1 MREFCATASKRS
13 RRSQQKSLVTL
24 TYLNGN
30 PMKTKVFYFA
40 LAVVAAAI
48 ASSCVKEQ
56 FEEPQGKPGVEITG
70 QVFEAVGENPAVKS
84 YLDNMTPTWV
94 EGDEI
99 FVSGSDESATCT
111 FVEGNKFQTPADV
124 ALQEPYYAVY
134 PAAEGHSVDR
144 ETGIFTATV
153 PSMQKI
159 AKGRN
164 VAQGALVAVAHSGT
178 PSLEFKNAVGLVKLN
193 IARNDI
199 MAVKIEAPENQYVAG
214 TFTMDLD
221 PEEGEEPVIALVE
234 GTGVR
239 SVTINPA
246 EDGGTFDSGEYY
258 VAVLPCNLTAI
269 TVSFTK
275 KDSDGD
281 GKNENTNV
289 AKTVA
294 FEVKRNGG
302 KDLGTFF
309 EHKISNAEELLAW
322 NNSAKTVW
330 DVVTLTDNIN
340 CSTIKSEDWTP
351 KEFKGVFN
359 GNSKTIDNLK
369 LEKAGTSAF
378 FSKLDGAEVKD
389 LTFGSGCSFVSTAT
403 TASSSAH
410 ANNVNYAASL
420 AGLVRED
427 TKITNVVN
435 RGAVTISQG
444 ATSGTNGYFVGGI
457 CSYYLS
463 TETAGTMTGCKN
475 YGSVTYSA
483 APNADVCCAGIVG
496 LAATT
501 KGATL
506 DGCENHGVVKFDGG
520 SSGKTLELGG
530 VAGLVNGMNLNAC
543 KNLGSV
549 LSDAAGTYAGV
560 TNMGGIVSRLYVGVG
575 TIQAC
580 ENGVAGDA
588 TKGVL
593 TNNSASSNVI
603 RMGGFVGSIVSDPI
617 NINGSESAV
626 AFKNYGTIT
635 NSGESTNW
643 NALGGVV
650 GYIGSLGTNV
660 NAVSYCENHGI
671 VNSTVVKGRTTLGG
685 IVGFIQNAKT
695 NVTKCYNKESAK
707 VKNTADASLAVS
719 LGGIVGRIEAT
730 NGANTISDCDNM
742 GAITFAGANGTEDLL
757 SGAGGI
763 LGIQAKTATTLTID
777 NCDNY
782 GDVTKSGAGYTNV
795 YVGGIA
801 ASLMGNATSIVSN
814 CINKSGADIT
824 NESTGAAGAYNTAT
838 AGIVAYQVTG
848 EVNTCSNYGTVTN
861 KMASTGWDQLRVG
874 GVVGFFEGAK
884 MTGCINSGLVSD
896 KSTSTGGC
904 VGGVV
909 GLVKSVMTILNC
921 DNTALVSGLFNNTAS
936 NVVAIGGVLGCA
948 TKSLTMDYCDNSGD
962 VCQYDTSVSTEGVGG
977 LAGYIVNGPTNKIS
991 NCSSN
996 ASVTTVSD
1004 KYAGAFIG
1012 RLHPANGSSV
1022 ESSKVYG
1029 TFNGNT
1035 VEGNPSSWFGSSS
1048 DYKVTTGITYGKD
1061 N

>member
-1 MREFCATASKRS
+1 
-13 RRSQQKSLVTL
+13 
-24 TYLNGN
+24 
-30 PMKTKVFYFA
+30 MKTKVFYFA
-40 LAVVAAAI
+40 LAVVVAAI

-56 FEEPQGKPGVEITG
+56 FEQPQDKPEVEITG
-70 QVFEAVGENPAVKS
+70 QVFEAVSETPAVKS
-84 YLDNMTPTWV
+84 YLNNMTPTWV

-99 FVSGSDESATCT
+99 YVSGSDESATCT

-124 ALQEPYYAVY
+124 ALQEPFYAVY

-193 IARNDI
+193 IARKDI
-199 MAVKIEAPENQYVAG
+199 MAVRIEALGENEFVSG
-214 TFTMDLD
+214 KFTMKLNGGDE
-221 PEEGEEPVIALVE
+221 PEIILVE
-234 GTGVR
+234 GVK
-239 SVTINPA
+239 SVTLNPVQ
-246 EDGGTFDSGEYY
+246 EYGVFEPGEYY
-258 VAVLPCNLTAI
+258 AAVLPCNLSGI
-269 TVSFTK
+269 KVFFTRK
-275 KDSDGD
+275 TFAYG
-281 GKNENTNV
+281 ENG
-289 AKTVA
+289 
-294 FEVKRNGG
+294 EVTGTGTDNRDVQQQKPIVIRRNKGV
-302 KDLGTFF
+302 DLGTFF
-309 EHKISNAEELLAW
+309 TYEISTADELLAW
-322 NNSAKTVW
+322 NKAKAKWTVW
-330 DVVTLTDNIN
+330 DVVTLKDNID

-351 KEFKGVFN
+351 NEFKGVFD
-359 GNSKTIDNLK
+359 GNNKTIDKLK

-378 FSKLDGAEVKD
+378 FSKLEGAEVKD

-410 ANNVNYAASL
+410 ADNVNYAASL

-444 ATSGTNGYFVGGI
+444 ATSGTSGYYVGGI

-463 TETAGTMTGCKN
+463 TKTAGTMTGCKN

-496 LAATT
+496 VAATT

-549 LSDAAGTYAGV
+549 LSDAEGTYAGV

-593 TNNSASSNVI
+593 INNSASSNVI

-695 NVTKCYNKESAK
+695 NVTKCYNEESAE

-742 GAITFAGANGTEDLL
+742 GAITFAGANGTEDFL

-777 NCDNY
+777 HCDNY
-782 GDVTKSGAGYTNV
+782 GDVTKSGAGNTNI

-801 ASLMGNATSIVSN
+801 ASLQGNATSIVSN

-838 AGIVAYQVTG
+838 AGIVAYQKTG

-896 KSTSTGGC
+896 KSTSNGGC

-936 NVVAIGGVLGCA
+936 SVVAIGGVLGCA
-948 TKSLTMDYCDNSGD
+948 TKSLTMGYCDNSGD
-962 VCQYDTSVSTEGVGG
+962 VCQYDTSVSIEGVGG

-996 ASVTTVSD
+996 ASVTIVSD

-1012 RLHPANGSSV
+1012 RLNPANGSSV

-1048 DYKVTTGITYGKD
+1048 DYKVTTGITYGTV